1 MKLENYDNDKN
12 YMLIVMDLND
22 GSWKYSI
29 HYLAT
34 IPNTNK

>member
-1 MKLENYDNDKN
+1 LLNCKERNMKLENNDNDKN

-29 HYLAT
+29 H
-34 IPNTNK
+34 